1 MKKILLITLTIF
13 LMFIFIGCNQDLSE
27 STNTDKEN
35 DDLVTPVDNQN
46 DDSSAENN
54 GDQDLNDL
62 EDDENGNQNLD
73 DVEDNGDDDNSNN
86 EDDTNENDNQEEQDV
101 IKQLNQ
107 VVYQSRR
114 YGNRDNDYLDRLQKA
129 SFRLYD
135 LIKTEGKGNKENY
148 VISPVSLYMSFAM
161 LYYLG
166 DETVKA
172 EIIELLELSEEDM
185 YFKERVFEL
194 LVNNLTHS
202 SQSVRDIDL
211 INSIWLDNDLDIN
224 YNQDVLDALAN
235 ELYCYAYEAPF
246 QTDIQKANEA
256 IRDFIKE
263 KTNGAI
269 DKNFNFSSETIFTLI
284 NTIYFK
290 DAWVDDLRELCSK
303 QDVFHMDVS
312 DIMCEYLYGKYFNG
326 IEKSDEIARSM
337 FTRTTNGYVLHFI
350 VPNEGHTLDEAMDS
364 NHLYDFLKIDSPTRI
379 GNVYYHTRVIFPKYK
394 VESTTEVKD
403 ILVNKNY
410 LQNTSSMFF
419 SDLTGEQPLAVGRI
433 RHDVVLDVDKKG
445 IEGAAV
451 TIMDI
456 KAGAGIGG
464 KEEIEEV
471 FLDFVVDKNFGFVL
485 CDPRGIVLFM
495 GEVTNPN
502 A

>member
-35 DDLVTPVDNQN
+35 DDLVTPIDNQN
-46 DDSSAENN
+46 GDSSAENN
-54 GDQDLNDL
+54 GDQDLEDL
-62 EDDENGNQNLD
+62 EDD
-73 DVEDNGDDDNSNN
+73 
-86 EDDTNENDNQEEQDV
+86 ENDNQEEQDV

-185 YFKERVFEL
+185 FFKERVFEL
-194 LVNNLTHS
+194 LVNPRTHS
-202 SQSVRDIDL
+202 DQSASDINL

-246 QTDIQKANEA
+246 QNDNQKANEA
-256 IRDFIKE
+256 IREFIKE

-269 DKNFNFSSETIFTLI
+269 DKNFNFSEETIFSLI

-290 DAWVDDLRELCSK
+290 DAWDDNLRDLYSK
-303 QDVFHMDVS
+303 QDIFHMDS
-312 DIMCEYLYGKYFNG
+312 DDIMSEYLYGKYFNG

-337 FTRTTNGYVLHFI
+337 FTYTANGYVLHFI

-364 NHLYDFLKIDSPTRI
+364 NHLFDFLKIDSPTHS

-403 ILVNKNY
+403 ILLNKKY
-410 LQNTSSMFF
+410 LQKTSSIFF
-419 SDLTGEQPLAVGRI
+419 SDLTGDQPLAVGRI
-433 RHDVVLDVDKKG
+433 RHDVVLDVGKKG
-445 IEGAAV
+445 IEGSAV
-451 TIMDI
+451 TII
-456 KAGAGIGG
+456 AVKEGAGIGG
-464 KEEIEEV
+464 KEEIEHV
-471 FLDFVVDKNFGFVL
+471 YFDFVVDKNFGFVL

-502 A
+502 V